1 MEMEY
6 DLNNTLEQTRQLNLT
21 GNIIP
26 HTWYTKITF
35 KNGTPD
41 LLGIVLLA
49 DIVYWYRP
57 VEIKDE
63 NTGKLMG
70 YKKKFRADMMQRSL
84 GDFTKQFG
92 YNKRQIADALK
103 RLEEAG
109 LIIKKLRT
117 IETAMGVINNV
128 LFVAPIPSA
137 IALLD
142 KTIDQDYSA
151 EIYVPDDVF
160 VGDDES
166 VASISIN
173 VPPTTIERS
182 RGYDRTY
189 EGVRSNVVG
198 LLAPILEKCT
208 ICSVTH

>member
-1 MEMEY
+1 MDY
-6 DLNNTLEQTRQLNLT
+6 NLNNTLESTSKLNFI

-26 HTWYTKITF
+26 HTWYSKITF

-41 LLGIVLLA
+41 LLGIVILA
-49 DIVYWYRP
+49 DIVYWYRLS
-57 VEIKDE
+57 EIKDE
-63 NTGKLMG
+63 KTGRLIG
-70 YKKKFRADMMQRSL
+70 YKKKFKADMLQRGL
-84 GDFTKQFG
+84 GDFAKQFG

-103 RLEEAG
+103 RLEDAG
-109 LIIKKLRT
+109 LIIKKHRT
-117 IETAMGVINNV
+117 VETSMGVMNNV
-128 LFVAPIPSA
+128 LFVAPVPSA
-137 IALLD
+137 IAA
-142 KTIDQDYSA
+142 IDHNTDQQDYSA
-151 EIYVPDDVF
+151 EITASDDDF
-160 VGDDES
+160 
-166 VASISIN
+166 ASNEEATVLISSN